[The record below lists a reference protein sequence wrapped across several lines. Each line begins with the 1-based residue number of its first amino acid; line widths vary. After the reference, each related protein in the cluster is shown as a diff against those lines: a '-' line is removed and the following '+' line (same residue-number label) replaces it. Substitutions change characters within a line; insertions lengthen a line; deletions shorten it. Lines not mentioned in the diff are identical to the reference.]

1 MLVLSRKLDE
11 SLVIGDDIVITIL
24 SIDRDKIKLGIKAPR
39 EIPVMRQEIY
49 QAIQEQKVIAA
60 RMAQR
65 PAAAAAAI
73 QAAPVPAAEVAVDPF
88 ESLRAFLAE
97 QAPSEEKKP

>member
-11 SLVIGDDIVITIL
+11 SLVIGDDIVITVL

-60 RMAQR
+60 RLAQR
-65 PAAAAAAI
+65 PAAAAAQPA
-73 QAAPVPAAEVAVDPF
+73 QTVPVPAEAAVDPF

-97 QAPSEEKKP
+97 QAPLEEKKP

>member
-11 SLVIGDDIVITIL
+11 SLVIGDDIVITVL

-60 RMAQR
+60 RLAQR
-65 PAAAAAAI
+65 PAAAAQPA
-73 QAAPVPAAEVAVDPF
+73 QAVPVSAEAAVDPF

-97 QAPSEEKKP
+97 QAPLEEKKP